1 MGKKDDKNG
10 IIKTFTFDASK
21 SIRVLYRNENEFN
34 KLVKSLKMYNMLAY
48 KDFIFNIMPKLRA
61 GNLIGENINE
71 NIYECKLSSSNIFEF
86 VYGKTSL
93 IYEVISDHNIELV
106 SLEPSDFLTVGHQ
119 SQLYTYKGVPIS
131 CPKDRFKVDLYLMM
145 NKE

>member
-10 IIKTFTFDASK
+10 VIKTFTFDASK

-119 SQLYTYKGVPIS
+119 SQLYTYKGVPIA